1 MEDYE
6 ISSATLAIVP
16 LGDEISKVYE
26 EEDEYIVQKSSN
38 SIIKDNCE
46 FYGSSYEGRCIGTKA
61 LTGIK
66 TKYPII
72 IEESRNIIFFPTSST
87 RTKQST
93 WIALN
98 KIKDISKKNHNSEVL
113 FKNSEKIDLDISVN
127 SLENQIVRAKA
138 MEHPSLPQRAERFLS
153 LKKATPMAII
163 A

>member
-16 LGDEISKVYE
+16 LGEEVSKVYE
-26 EEDEYIVQKSSN
+26 EEDEYIIQKSAN

-46 FYGSSYEGRCIGTKA
+46 FYGSSYEGRCIGTKT

-66 TKYPII
+66 TKFPII

-98 KIKDISKKNHNSEVL
+98 KIKEISKKEHQNSEIL
-113 FKNSEKIDLDISVN
+113 FKNQDTLDLDISVN
-127 SLENQIVRAKA
+127 SLENQIVRATMLK
-138 MEHPSLPQRAERFLS
+138 SKLYERKLEE
-153 LKKATPMAII
+153 KN
-163 A
+163 

>member
-16 LGDEISKVYE
+16 LGEEVSKVYE
-26 EEDEYIVQKSSN
+26 EEDEYIIQKSAN

-46 FYGSSYEGRCIGTKA
+46 FYGSSYEGRCIGTKT

-66 TKYPII
+66 TKFPII

-98 KIKDISKKNHNSEVL
+98 KIKEISKKENQNSEIL
-113 FKNSEKIDLDISVN
+113 FKNQDTLDLDISVN
-127 SLENQIVRAKA
+127 SLENQIVRATMLK
-138 MEHPSLPQRAERFLS
+138 SKLYERKLEE
-153 LKKATPMAII
+153 KN
-163 A
+163 

>member
-1 MEDYE
+1 MDYE
-6 ISSATLAIVP
+6 INSSTLAIIP
-16 LGDEISKVYE
+16 IDEETSKVYE
-26 EEDEYIVQKSSN
+26 EEEEYIIKKSSN
-38 SIIKDNCE
+38 SIIKYNCE

-98 KIKDISKKNHNSEVL
+98 KIEKYEQNKEKSNIL
-113 FKNSEKIDLDISVN
+113 FKNKNKIDLDISYY
-127 SLENQIVRAKA
+127 SLENQIIRAIMLK
-138 MEHPSLPQRAERFLS
+138 SKLYERKLEE
-153 LKKATPMAII
+153 KN
-163 A
+163 

>member
-6 ISSATLAIVP
+6 INSQTLAIVP
-16 LGDEISKVYE
+16 LGEEVSKVYE
-26 EEDEYIVQKSSN
+26 EEDEYIVHKSAN

-46 FYGSSYEGRCIGTKA
+46 FYGSSYEGRCIGTKS

-98 KIKDISKKNHNSEVL
+98 KIKNYNKKNYNSQVL
-113 FKNSEKIDLDISVN
+113 FKNQEKIDLDISIY
-127 SLENQIVRAKA
+127 SLENQIVRATMLK
-138 MEHPSLPQRAERFLS
+138 SKLYERKLEE
-153 LKKATPMAII
+153 KN
-163 A
+163 

>member
-16 LGDEISKVYE
+16 LGEEVSKVYE
-26 EEDEYIVQKSSN
+26 EEDEYIIQKSAN

-46 FYGSSYEGRCIGTKA
+46 FYGSSYEGRCIGTKT

-66 TKYPII
+66 TKFPII

-98 KIKDISKKNHNSEVL
+98 KIKEISKKEHQNSEIL
-113 FKNSEKIDLDISVN
+113 FKNQDTLDLDISVN
-127 SLENQIVRAKA
+127 SLENQIVRATMLK
-138 MEHPSLPQRAERFLS
+138 SKLYERKLEEKS
-153 LKKATPMAII
+153 
-163 A
+163 

>member
-16 LGDEISKVYE
+16 LGEEVSKVYE
-26 EEDEYIVQKSSN
+26 EEDEYIIQKSAN

-46 FYGSSYEGRCIGTKA
+46 FYGSSYEGRCIGTKT

-66 TKYPII
+66 TKFPII

-98 KIKDISKKNHNSEVL
+98 KIKEISKKEHKNSEIL
-113 FKNSEKIDLDISVN
+113 FKNQDKLDLDISVN
-127 SLENQIVRAKA
+127 SLENQIVRATMLK
-138 MEHPSLPQRAERFLS
+138 SKLFERKLEE
-153 LKKATPMAII
+153 KN
-163 A
+163 

>member
-16 LGDEISKVYE
+16 LGDEVSKVYE
-26 EEDEYIVQKSSN
+26 EEDEYIIQKSAN

-46 FYGSSYEGRCIGTKA
+46 FYGSSYEGRCIGTKT

-66 TKYPII
+66 TKFPII

-98 KIKDISKKNHNSEVL
+98 KIKEISKKEHQNSEIL
-113 FKNSEKIDLDISVN
+113 FKNQDTLDLDISVN
-127 SLENQIVRAKA
+127 SLENQIVRATMLK
-138 MEHPSLPQRAERFLS
+138 SKLFERKLEE
-153 LKKATPMAII
+153 KN
-163 A
+163 

>member
-1 MEDYE
+1 MIDYE
-6 ISSATLAIVP
+6 INSSTLAIVP
-16 LGDEISKVYE
+16 IENNISKVYE
-26 EEDEYIVQKSSN
+26 ENEEYIVKKSSN

-46 FYGSSYEGRCIGTKA
+46 FYGSSYEGRCIGTKT

-98 KIKDISKKNHNSEVL
+98 KVKNYKKKNQNSEVL
-113 FKNSEKIDLDISVN
+113 FKNEEKIDLDISFY
-127 SLENQIVRAKA
+127 SLENQIVRATMLK
-138 MEHPSLPQRAERFLS
+138 SKLYERKLEE
-153 LKKATPMAII
+153 KN
-163 A
+163 

>member
-1 MEDYE
+1 MKDYE
-6 ISSATLAIVP
+6 ISLATLAIVP
-16 LGDEISKVYE
+16 LGEEMSKVYE

-98 KIKDISKKNHNSEVL
+98 KIKEISKKENQNSEIL
-113 FKNSEKIDLDISVN
+113 FKNQDTLDLDISVN
-127 SLENQIVRAKA
+127 SLENQIVRATMLK
-138 MEHPSLPQRAERFLS
+138 SKLYERKLEE
-153 LKKATPMAII
+153 KN
-163 A
+163 